1 LPFSTTHFIGQLGKI
16 RSAAVLLIGATTLAY
31 RTVRDIDRDAR
42 MSRPANRRQSAKI
55 ARFKK
60 TAVSKDDIDDGRGD
74 IRPEGH
80 SNDISEGNKY
90 PIHPSDDENEGSVEE
105 DDGENS
111 AHGDDKDSDETD
123 EDDSEK
129 RGLDEETDEYPR
141 LESEK
146 EEDSHEEEEHDVQLT
161 TGMANAMA
169 RILGGSLSIQPS
181 ASPTTVAR
189 PANANL
195 PVSDKP
201 IVLSKTKTPLQVQ
214 AAKEEKERRE
224 LLETRRLHREKRQL
238 TALHIPL
245 SVATARIVGDTS
257 SSSVA
262 VELEQERMHRRVA
275 TRGIVVLFNA
285 IATHQAN
292 PAQTALAAASVSATE
307 TNKPTKLTKHGFLDL
322 IKQTAAAKV
331 TAASAALRETTS
343 RSVTD
348 PPLRQ
353 STDAKDQRKWN
364 ALKDDYM
371 LDSKK
376 NWDEEEDD
384 DEDEDESLTAERP
397 VPKKKRHKT
406 RT

>member
-1 LPFSTTHFIGQLGKI
+1 
-16 RSAAVLLIGATTLAY
+16 
-31 RTVRDIDRDAR
+31 
-42 MSRPANRRQSAKI
+42 MSRPASRRKSAKI
-55 ARFKK
+55 ERSKK
-60 TAVSKDDIDDGRGD
+60 RALSEDGIDDG
-74 IRPEGH
+74 H
-80 SNDISEGNKY
+80 SDQSAAVNEDNKY
-90 PIHPSDDENEGSVEE
+90 PIHQSDNVNEGSIAEDDDENSPAHDNDEVS
-105 DDGENS
+105 DENDEP
-111 AHGDDKDSDETD
+111 DDKKE
-123 EDDSEK
+123 
-129 RGLDEETDEYPR
+129 GLEGTDEYPR

-146 EEDSHEEEEHDVQLT
+146 EEDAHEEQDVQLT

-169 RILGGSLSIQPS
+169 RILGASLPS
-181 ASPTTVAR
+181 TKPLAAPTTVAR
-189 PANANL
+189 PEAP
-195 PVSDKP
+195 PVTASDKP

-245 SVATARIVGDTS
+245 SVATARIVGDNTS

-292 PAQTALAAASVSATE
+292 PAQTAVAAASVSATE
-307 TNKPTKLTKHGFLDL
+307 SNNKATKLTKHGFLDL

-331 TAASAALRETTS
+331 TAASAALRDS
-343 RSVTD
+343 AARNVID
-348 PPLRQ
+348 LPLPP
-353 STDAKDQRKWN
+353 TAHGKKDQRQWN

-376 NWDEEEDD
+376 NWDEEEE
-384 DEDEDESLTAERP
+384 EDEDNESLTTERP
-397 VPKKKRHKT
+397 VPKKKRHKA
-406 RT
+406 RN